1 MGENAVSGT
10 LFGPRMQPRLV
21 EAMGFDFDVVPE
33 KYMLFIR
40 NEDRPGMI
48 GSSAVSSGSTTS
60 TSATWPS
67 GAGSQVPARRWPSP
81 WTSPS
86 PKKFSTP
93 S

>member
-1 MGENAVSGT
+1 
-10 LFGPRMQPRLV
+10 MQPRLV

-48 GSSAVSSGSTTS
+48 GKLGSILGRRRQHGNMAVGR
-60 TSATWPS
+60 
-67 GAGSQVPARRWPSP
+67 GELVPARRWPPP
-81 WTSPS
+81 WTSLVPEES
-86 PKKFSTP
+86 STP